1 MSERI
6 PEMLAVMTPFPYT
19 IDVRAGISEAR
30 AMIAEHDIR
39 HLAVTEERRLI
50 GIVSQRDL
58 DAAQTP
64 ARGAEPDDELSVGDA
79 FVDHPYMVD
88 VTIPLDEVLDE
99 MWERRI
105 GAALVL
111 KAGKLVGILTAAD
124 VCRLFAEHLRRVA
137 KVPPDEV
144 A

>member
-30 AMIAEHDIR
+30 AMMAEHDIR

-50 GIVSQRDL
+50 GIVSRRDL

-64 ARGAEPDDELSVGDA
+64 ARGAEPDEELSVGDA

-88 VTIPLDEVLDE
+88 VTIPLDRCSTRCGSGASAPLSPS
-99 MWERRI
+99 RR
-105 GAALVL
+105 ASSWAS
-111 KAGKLVGILTAAD
+111 
-124 VCRLFAEHLRRVA
+124 
-137 KVPPDEV
+137 
-144 A
+144 

>member
-1 MSERI
+1 MSRPI
-6 PEMLAVMTPFPYT
+6 PEMLSVMTPFPYT
-19 IDVRAGISEAR
+19 IDVGAGIAEAR
-30 AMIAEHDIR
+30 AMMAEHGIR

-50 GIVSQRDL
+50 GVVSRRDL

-88 VTIPLDEVLDE
+88 VTIPLDEVLDQ

-105 GAALVL
+105 GATLVL
-111 KAGKLVGILTAAD
+111 RAGKLVGILTAAD
-124 VCRLFAEHLRRVA
+124 VCRLFAEHLRRA
-137 KVPPDEV
+137 AGAPPDDV